1 MNQIDI
7 GFIDN
12 IVYDFH
18 RGRLTPKREIEQMID
33 NLGFKEANS
42 IIKWWNR
49 ANRDGIG
56 SVAHLKLLYNAISII
71 EKNLPKASFSD
82 IMSLTDS
89 KKYLKLPNFG

>member
-1 MNQIDI
+1 MSQINI

-18 RGRLTPKREIEQMID
+18 RGRLTPKREIEQMTQEMC
-33 NLGFKEANS
+33 FKEANS
-42 IIKWWNR
+42 IIKWWNK

-56 SVAHLKLLYNAISII
+56 SVAHLKLMYNAISII
-71 EKNLPKASFSD
+71 QKNLPKASFTD

-89 KKYLKLPNFG
+89 KKYIKY